1 MPPTLS
7 ARTTRSGLIDRIPDE
22 ETTVHILTKVFIVF
36 AAVLSLVLSV
46 LTMAYAYN
54 ADSINSKYTDAMKA
68 AATADTQLQ
77 KQRADFADTSGRQ
90 QQQLAEF
97 QGLLADLEARNADL
111 VRENTTLVSEKQK
124 AENRALAIENQIG
137 DSLQTTKAQA
147 SVIDSLR
154 QDNSKLRESELSLRT
169 ASLELED
176 RVNDLASQ
184 NDVYQATLRAL
195 REQLAAAQRDASMA
209 MSGASGALGSDSPY
223 EAAGP
228 VIRGRV
234 SRVSTDSA
242 SGAPL
247 IEVDIGS
254 NDRVAENMKL
264 HVGRGTSQF
273 VATLVVVRT
282 DLQSAVARVEL
293 TNNGAAVREGDLVV
307 SRFSSN

>member
-1 MPPTLS
+1 M
-7 ARTTRSGLIDRIPDE
+7 
-22 ETTVHILTKVFIVF
+22 HILTKVFIVF

-54 ADSINSKYTDAMKA
+54 ADSINSRYTDALQKA
-68 AATADTQLQ
+68 ASAEAAAQAKTSA
-77 KQRADFADTSGRQ
+77 FADTSARQ
-90 QQQLAEF
+90 QEQLAAL
-97 QGLLADLEARNADL
+97 QGLLADVEARNADL

-137 DSLQTTKAQA
+137 DSLETTAAQA
-147 SVIDSLR
+147 AVIDSMR
-154 QDNSKLRESELSLRT
+154 QDNSKLRESELRLRT
-169 ASLELED
+169 RSLELED
-176 RVNDLASQ
+176 RLNDVASQ
-184 NDVYQATLRAL
+184 NDVYQATVRAL
-195 REQLAAAQRDASMA
+195 REQLAAAQRDAALA
-209 MSGASGALGSDSPY
+209 MSGASGSMGSDKPY

-234 SRVSTDSA
+234 SRVSNDTA
-242 SGAPL
+242 SGEQL

-282 DLQSAVARVEL
+282 DLQSSVARVAL
-293 TNNGAAVREGDLVV
+293 TNDGATVREGDLVV
-307 SRFSSN
+307 SRFSN

>member
-1 MPPTLS
+1 MLVGST
-7 ARTTRSGLIDRIPDE
+7 DRIPDE

-54 ADSINSKYTDAMKA
+54 ADTIRSQYTDALQQ
-68 AATADTQLQ
+68 AATA
-77 KQRADFADTSGRQ
+77 KADAEAKTSAYADTSARQ
-90 QQQLAEF
+90 QQQVSEL

-111 VRENTTLVSEKQK
+111 VRENTTLVAAKQK

-147 SVIDSLR
+147 AVIDSMR
-154 QDNSKLRESELSLRT
+154 QDNAKLRESELSLRT

-184 NDVYQATLRAL
+184 NDVYQATVRAL
-195 REQLAAAQRDASMA
+195 REQLAAAQRDAELA
-209 MSGASGALGSDSPY
+209 MSGASGSLGSDTPY
-223 EAAGP
+223 EASGP

-234 SRVSTDSA
+234 SRVSFDSA
-242 SGAPL
+242 SGQPL

-264 HVGRGTSQF
+264 HVGRGTSEF
-273 VATLVVVRT
+273 IATLVVVRT
-282 DLQSAVARVEL
+282 DLQSSVARVVL
-293 TNNGAAVREGDLVV
+293 TNAGASVREGDLVV
-307 SRFSSN
+307 SRFVN

>member
-1 MPPTLS
+1 M
-7 ARTTRSGLIDRIPDE
+7 
-22 ETTVHILTKVFIVF
+22 HILTKVFIVF

-54 ADSINSKYTDAMKA
+54 ADTIRSQYTDALQQ
-68 AATADTQLQ
+68 AATA
-77 KQRADFADTSGRQ
+77 KADAEAKTSAYADTSARQ
-90 QQQLAEF
+90 QQQVSEL

-111 VRENTTLVSEKQK
+111 VRENTTLVAAKQK

-147 SVIDSLR
+147 AVIDSMR
-154 QDNSKLRESELSLRT
+154 QDNAKLRESELSLRT

-184 NDVYQATLRAL
+184 NDVYQATVRAL
-195 REQLAAAQRDASMA
+195 REQLAAAQRDAELA
-209 MSGASGALGSDSPY
+209 MSGASGSLGSDTPY
-223 EAAGP
+223 EASGP

-234 SRVSTDSA
+234 SRVSFDSA
-242 SGAPL
+242 SGQPL

-254 NDRVAENMKL
+254 NDRVSENMKL
-264 HVGRGTSQF
+264 HVGRGTSEF

-282 DLQSAVARVEL
+282 DLQSSVARVVL
-293 TNNGAAVREGDLVV
+293 TNAGASVREGDLVV
-307 SRFSSN
+307 SRFVN